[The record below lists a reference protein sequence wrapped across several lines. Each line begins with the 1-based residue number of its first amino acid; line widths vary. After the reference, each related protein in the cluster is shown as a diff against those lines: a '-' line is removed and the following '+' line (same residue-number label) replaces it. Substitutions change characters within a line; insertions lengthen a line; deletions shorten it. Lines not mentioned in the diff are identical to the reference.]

1 MHKFFERYKKLGE
14 NEITEEEIN
23 AGIENFDKFGFFNVV
38 YSLAN
43 GDVTKFDNILLL
55 PAETIYMTLIYEKE
69 KRKYEKE
76 LAAIYK
82 RQQAPIK

>member
-1 MHKFFERYKKLGE
+1 M
-14 NEITEEEIN
+14 
-23 AGIENFDKFGFFNVV
+23 
-38 YSLAN
+38 YSLAS
-43 GDVTKFDNILLL
+43 GDVTKFDNILSL

-82 RQQAPIK
+82 RQHATK